1 MGRLWGMLVSIG
13 LYPVFG
19 DEDYP
24 FFGMSSKH
32 HLDSKNAHLRWRY
45 RDSELVFWVQH
56 GPKCLVWETAVLWN
70 FDPCIPA

>member
-1 MGRLWGMLVSIG
+1 MGRLWGMFVTIG

-45 RDSELVFWVQH
+45 RDSELVFL
-56 GPKCLVWETAVLWN
+56 GTAWPEMLGLGNCSSVE
-70 FDPCIPA
+70 F